1 MVAQISRHRET
12 FATFETRMNLHT
24 RGRIFSDCK
33 IYVWIFLDASS
44 HLYKRVYR
52 SVRPSVHNACA
63 KNRVSRLFLA
73 TVRFYTETNDQPTY
87 FESAIYYFTRLFVH
101 LSHDQ
106 YTQRHSPDASLPGR
120 AGWIAINTIPI
131 ILTHITIMPLFPAPL
146 HVPLST
152 PLHFCLRY
160 KSIFFCQ
167 CVSLFFP
174 QFLILSSLFSAVIL
188 FFLSFN
194 RCYKRSFFFRV
205 LSLWCHFMS
214 HFLPKPCFFFSPLT
228 STVSLNCQNFKWK
241 LFTNLLPKSFF
252 SLSSTF
258 LTLIDAGRLLLA
270 TQAWV
275 ALCMYS
281 VP

>member
-73 TVRFYTETNDQPTY
+73 TVRFYTETNDQPTC
-87 FESAIYYFTRLFVH
+87 FESLLYYFTRLFVH

-120 AGWIAINTIPI
+120 A
-131 ILTHITIMPLFPAPL
+131 
-146 HVPLST
+146 
-152 PLHFCLRY
+152 
-160 KSIFFCQ
+160 
-167 CVSLFFP
+167 
-174 QFLILSSLFSAVIL
+174 
-188 FFLSFN
+188 
-194 RCYKRSFFFRV
+194 
-205 LSLWCHFMS
+205 
-214 HFLPKPCFFFSPLT
+214 CFFFQLATRRIRPPYCFSFDFWFDEPLQ
-228 STVSLNCQNFKWK
+228 SSDLGILYSLWWENDTKRWLELSRLWINPWCPQRVINDV
-241 LFTNLLPKSFF
+241 LH
-252 SLSSTF
+252 SSTQLQVVKSYVI
-258 LTLIDAGRLLLA
+258 LTLLSFY
-270 TQAWV
+270 QV
-275 ALCMYS
+275 S
-281 VP
+281 